1 MSQTEKK
8 IAFISAAT
16 LLLSTLEYLIPKP
29 LPFLRLGLANL
40 PLLVIL
46 DGMSFGPFFIILL
59 LKAVGQGMVSGTLF
73 SYLFLI
79 SLAGTLSSGIA
90 MKGAKQLLGIRVSL
104 VGCSLLGAFV
114 SNLSQLQ
121 VASWVAYGPSI
132 WIAAPLMLA
141 LGMVTSFALGLLA
154 EIYLQRGTTG
164 KALTQGTLSLS
175 IPPTEEKVP
184 HKHLL
189 FASLLA
195 IVAIL
200 LAKGLVTLAV
210 ITALMYLLQWVAGR
224 RIRIIPALML
234 IFSLVVLSL
243 FEPNGKVLLSMGTLA
258 FTEGSLTIALTK
270 ALRLLSLLAASQSLS
285 ASNPKIEGKAG
296 TLLALTLA
304 YFSLLTRSFRET
316 KGSVIQ
322 RVDQA
327 LQATASGK
335 GTDKTPPVTHK
346 KPINIPLFLF
356 IVLGVLA
363 VSLISLIVY

>member
-1 MSQTEKK
+1 
-8 IAFISAAT
+8 
-16 LLLSTLEYLIPKP
+16 
-29 LPFLRLGLANL
+29 
-40 PLLVIL
+40 
-46 DGMSFGPFFIILL
+46 
-59 LKAVGQGMVSGTLF
+59 
-73 SYLFLI
+73 
-79 SLAGTLSSGIA
+79 
-90 MKGAKQLLGIRVSL
+90 MKGAKQLLGGARVSL

-132 WIAAPLMLA
+132 WVAAPLMLA

-154 EIYLQRGTTG
+154 EIYLQRGGTTG
-164 KALTQGTLSLS
+164 KALAQETLSLS
-175 IPPTEEKVP
+175 IPPPPKKKTS

-200 LAKGLVTLAV
+200 LAKGLITLAV
-210 ITALMYLLQWVAGR
+210 ITAMMYLLQWVAGR
-224 RIRIIPALML
+224 RIRIIPAIML
-234 IFSLVVLSL
+234 TFSLIVLSL
-243 FEPNGKVLLSMGTLA
+243 FEPNGKVLLSVGTLA

-285 ASNPKIEGKAG
+285 ASNPPKIEGKAG

-335 GTDKTPPVTHK
+335 STVKTPPTTHK

-356 IVLGVLA
+356 IVMGVLA

>member
-1 MSQTEKK
+1 MSQTERK
-8 IAFISAAT
+8 IAFISATT
-16 LLLSTLEYLIPKP
+16 LLLSSLEYLIPKP

-40 PLLVIL
+40 PLLIIL
-46 DGMSFGPFFIILL
+46 DGMAYGPFLMVLL
-59 LKAVGQGMVSGTLF
+59 LKAIGQGMVSGTLF

-90 MKGAKQLLGIRVSL
+90 MKGAKHLFGARVSL

-114 SNLSQLQ
+114 SNLCQLQ

-141 LGMVTSFALGLLA
+141 LGMATSFALGLLA

-164 KALTQGTLSLS
+164 KALTQGTLSLA
-175 IPPTEEKVP
+175 IPPTAERTP

-200 LAKGLVTLAV
+200 LARGLITLAV

-224 RIRIIPALML
+224 KIRIIPPVML
-234 IFSLVVLSL
+234 IFSLLMLSL
-243 FEPNGKVLLSMGTLA
+243 FEPNGKVLLSVGSLA

-304 YFSLLTRSFRET
+304 YFSLLTRSFRAT
-316 KGSVIQ
+316 KGSVIE

-327 LQATASGK
+327 LQATAEGN
-335 GTDKTPPVTHK
+335 GTDKTPPSAHK
-346 KPINIPLFLF
+346 KPINITLFLF
-356 IVLGVLA
+356 IVASVLA
-363 VSLISLIVY
+363 VALISRIVY